1 MSTSYVR
8 EVLVLTYF
16 SHQKDNKH
24 LSIYRKI
31 KSQDGFHLQM
41 LLYVSQ

>member
-24 LSIYRKI
+24 LSNYK
-31 KSQDGFHLQM
+31 KLK
-41 LLYVSQ
+41 VKTT